1 MHLLYL
7 SSFFLSLEKQ
17 FFLVTTVTLG
27 IILDVEETAVTE
39 VDQVYN
45 KILAERKLY
54 PRWYQLSGFNEG
66 AA

>member
-1 MHLLYL
+1 M
-7 SSFFLSLEKQ
+7 
-17 FFLVTTVTLG
+17 LG

-45 KILAERKLY
+45 KILAVRKLY
-54 PRWYQLSGFNEG
+54 PRWYQLSGFNER